1 MKRLLAIALIALTT
15 LFFAAVKNPDTI
27 IDVTIGEPDTLDPH
41 HAYDTASG
49 EVIYN
54 IYENLIQY
62 KGSSLSEFEPRLAT
76 RWEILDGGKTYK
88 FYIRKGVKFHN
99 GDPLTPEDV
108 EYSFERGLILD
119 PAGGPIW
126 MLWDAIFGIDSL
138 ESFVEQKLGVAWKD
152 LFDEA
157 GNVKPEYHDKLVEIY
172 TKYIDPAIEV
182 EGDAV
187 VFHLVR
193 PFGPFLNVI
202 AQSANWAAILDKEWC
217 VSIGC
222 WDGKAEGWWKY
233 HDIKKEDSPLYARA
247 NGTGPFKLV
256 EWNRTEKKVI
266 LERNDD
272 YWREPAKIK
281 KVIIWTV
288 PEWSTRRAML
298 EKGDADIVAVP
309 TQYLPQIEGMPGITV
324 IKPLPTL
331 VVTSLHFNWTVNKDS
346 KYIGSGKLDGNGI
359 PPDFF
364 SDIHVRRAF
373 VCSMNYDA
381 LIEDVLHGLGR
392 RVPTDLPEGLLGF
405 DEELLYDEYA
415 PRFDLGCAEEE
426 FRKAWGGRLWEKG
439 FKMTLLYNLGNDV
452 RRVAAE
458 MLKTY
463 IESLNPKFHIDVMGV
478 EWPTYLDAMRHEML
492 PAFII
497 GWLADYPDPHNFI
510 FTYYSSMGVYGGRQG
525 EKFRE
530 FVSAKRDE
538 LGGKSLDDLILQAA
552 KETDPQKRKELYL
565 QVQKF
570 AMKYALG
577 APLYQGMGFR
587 VQRSWVKG
595 WYYNPMRPGDDYYIL
610 YKSEE

>member
-1 MKRLLAIALIALTT
+1 MRKLLIVVLAISVS
-15 LFFAAVKNPDTI
+15 FAFAVVKNPDTI
-27 IDVTIGEPDTLDPH
+27 IDVSIGEPDTFDPH

-54 IYENLIQY
+54 VYENLIQY
-62 KGSSLSEFEPRLAT
+62 KGESLSEFEPRLAT
-76 RWEILDGGKTYK
+76 KWEVLDGGKTFK
-88 FYIRKGVKFHN
+88 FYIRKGVKFHE
-99 GDPLTPEDV
+99 GGTLTPEDV

-119 PAGGPIW
+119 PTAGPIW
-126 MLWDAIFGIDSL
+126 MLWDAIFGVDSL
-138 ESFVEQKLGVAWKD
+138 ETFVEEKLGVAWKD
-152 LFDEA
+152 LFDQN
-157 GNVKPEYHDKLVEIY
+157 GNVKEEYHDALVKIY
-172 TKYIDPAIEV
+172 TDYIDPAIEV

-202 AQSANWAAILDKEWC
+202 SQSANWAAILDKEWC

-233 HDIKKEDSPLYARA
+233 HDIRKEESPLYERM
-247 NGTGPFKLV
+247 NGTGPFKLA
-256 EWNRTEKKVI
+256 EWNHAEKKVI
-266 LERNDD
+266 LVRNDD

-309 TQYLPQIEGMPGITV
+309 TQYLSQVEGMEGVTV

-331 VVTSLHFNWTVNKDS
+331 IVTSLHFNWNVKPTS
-346 KYIGSGKLDGNGI
+346 KYIGSGRLDGEGI

-364 SDIHVRRAF
+364 SNIHVRRAF
-373 VCSMNYDA
+373 ICSMNYDA

-392 RVPTDLPEGLLGF
+392 RIPTDLPEGLLGF
-405 DEELLYDEYA
+405 DEDLLYDEYA
-415 PRFDLGCAEEE
+415 PRFDLECAVEE
-426 FRKAWGGRLWEKG
+426 FQKAWNGELWKKG
-439 FKMTLLYNLGNDV
+439 FKMTLLYNLGNDT

-463 IESLNPKFHIDVMGV
+463 IESLNPKFHIEVRGV
-478 EWPTYLDAMRHEML
+478 EWPTYLDATKNGYV
-492 PAFII
+492 PAFVI

-510 FTYYSSMGVYGGRQG
+510 FTYYHSAGVYSARQG
-525 EKFRE
+525 INFRR
-530 FVSAKRDE
+530 FVSTPHPD
-538 LGGKSLDDLILQAA
+538 LGGKSLDELIEKAA
-552 KETDPQKRKELYL
+552 LETDPAKRADLYIK
-565 QVQKF
+565 VQKF

-577 APLYQGMGFR
+577 APLYQGMGYR

-610 YKSEE
+610 YKEE